1 MSDPGAPRSYSQE
14 EVNEI
19 LKRALRQQSLQK
31 KTLSHDELV
40 EMASEVGIDRES
52 LEAAT
57 ADLAQSREAEIMQH
71 ESARELAEERARRFS
86 RFVYSLLTYLIV
98 GVFLYFI
105 DMKTGGGTWYFWPI
119 LGFAIALA
127 FQVRGIVFPQEGLA
141 RRKRREEK
149 EAKRR
154 ERREMREAMRQRVRA
169 SFSVPPAQ
177 AINAGA
183 KEFESAVQT
192 GVAALLTV
200 AARKIQAQ
208 ADRSLED
215 DRRRD
220 AARRRDEERRADE
233 ERLRDASRAQATRR
247 QRT

>member
-1 MSDPGAPRSYSQE
+1 MSEPRAPRSYSQE

-31 KTLSHDELV
+31 QTLSHDELV
-40 EMASEVGIDRES
+40 EMAAEVGIDRSS

-71 ESARELAEERARRFS
+71 ETAREIAEERSRRFS

-98 GVFLYFI
+98 GVLLYFI
-105 DMKTGGGTWYFWPI
+105 DMKTGGGTWFFWPL
-119 LGFAIALA
+119 LGFTVALA
-127 FQVRGIVFPQEGLA
+127 FQVRGILFPEEGLA

-149 EAKRR
+149 EARRR
-154 ERREMREAMRQRVRA
+154 ERRAMREAMRQRMRA
-169 SFSVPPAQ
+169 TFSVPPMEAV
-177 AINAGA
+177 NAGA
-183 KEFESAVQT
+183 KEFESAVQA

-200 AARKIQAQ
+200 AAKKIQAH
-208 ADRSLED
+208 ADRSLDE
-215 DRRRD
+215 DRRRE
-220 AARRRDEERRADE
+220 AA
-233 ERLRDASRAQATRR
+233 RAQAARR